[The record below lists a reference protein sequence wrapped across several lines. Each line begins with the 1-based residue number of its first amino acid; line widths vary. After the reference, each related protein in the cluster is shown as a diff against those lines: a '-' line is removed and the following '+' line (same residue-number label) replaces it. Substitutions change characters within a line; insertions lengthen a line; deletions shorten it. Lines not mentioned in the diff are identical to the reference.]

1 MKTLTLEIL
10 AETFAVCRLSPRD
23 SVPTWAN
30 GRFLCITRTDDE
42 LSIVCPQRLVPE
54 DALHKPG
61 WRCLKVQGPLAFSMT
76 GVLASLASPLADA
89 GISIF
94 AVSTYDTDYLLV
106 QEDKLDAA
114 ITVLA
119 THGHV
124 TRSS

>member
-1 MKTLTLEIL
+1 M
-10 AETFAVCRLSPRD
+10 
-23 SVPTWAN
+23 
-30 GRFLCITRTDDE
+30 
-42 LSIVCPQRLVPE
+42 
-54 DALHKPG
+54 
-61 WRCLKVQGPLAFSMT
+61 QGPLAFSMT